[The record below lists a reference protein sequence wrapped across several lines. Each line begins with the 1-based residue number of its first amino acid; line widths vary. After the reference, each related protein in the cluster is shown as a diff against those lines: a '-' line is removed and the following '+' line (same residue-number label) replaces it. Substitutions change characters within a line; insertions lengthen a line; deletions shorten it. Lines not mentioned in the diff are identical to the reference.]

1 MVGVCPLAWRVG
13 FNGFHFHQVERFG
26 KVEEYS
32 EYCLFSIF
40 CETPTLMTLA
50 IASIVHLPGRK
61 PCCLLLIHIFFVVST
76 VYFDRTLSKVLHRFD
91 VNDIGL

>member
-1 MVGVCPLAWRVG
+1 MSFSLASRISWSTKSNALAKSKNIANTVSFRS
-13 FNGFHFHQVERFG
+13 FAKPQ
-26 KVEEYS
+26 S
-32 EYCLFSIF
+32 S
-40 CETPTLMTLA
+40 MTLA